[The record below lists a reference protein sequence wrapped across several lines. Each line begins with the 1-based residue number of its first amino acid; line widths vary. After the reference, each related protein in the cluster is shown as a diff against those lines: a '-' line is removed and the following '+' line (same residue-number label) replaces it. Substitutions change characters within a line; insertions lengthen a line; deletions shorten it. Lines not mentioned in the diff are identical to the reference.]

1 MIGRRTD
8 DVRGQRR
15 HDALTAVGPEE
26 LTIPAF
32 DIYTTIRG
40 AVEPRARAYAEQ
52 KIARLAHLARG
63 SVLTARLQLRQEPD
77 AALERPSI
85 AKASLD
91 VSGKR
96 LRTHVAAPTMTQAAD
111 QVEARLQR
119 GLKVLA
125 ERREARSHDTGVP
138 KPGRWRESDLP
149 TARPSFFPRPVDD
162 REIVRRVTF
171 GLGAITPEEAAV
183 ELELLDHDFLLFTD
197 SANGAESV
205 IYRRPDD
212 TYGVI
217 PAGTGTGRTTPY
229 VDWIT
234 VDPTPAPTLTIA
246 EALER
251 LDVGQDPFVFFL
263 DASRGRGSIVYRR
276 YDGHYGLIEPRNESD
291 SNTTG
296 VRDATTP

>member
-1 MIGRRTD
+1 M
-8 DVRGQRR
+8 
-15 HDALTAVGPEE
+15 TAVGPEE
-26 LTIPAF
+26 LTIPDF

-205 IYRRPDD
+205 IYRRPRRHLRGDPRRYGRRTYD
-212 TYGVI
+212 TV
-217 PAGTGTGRTTPY
+217 R
-229 VDWIT
+229 
-234 VDPTPAPTLTIA
+234 
-246 EALER
+246 R
-251 LDVGQDPFVFFL
+251 LDHGRPNASADP
-263 DASRGRGSIVYRR
+263 DDRR
-276 YDGHYGLIEPRNESD
+276 SAR
-291 SNTTG
+291 
-296 VRDATTP
+296 AA